1 MKNNQKID
9 KIISIKFFSLMIFN
23 ANLSRS
29 ISIRN
34 LDKKKRHTDLYE
46 TRGSIHESYNSYFQ
60 FSRSLALNV
69 IYNAFSSFS
78 RFIALCPSYS
88 RSRLRGISMIAA

>member
-34 LDKKKRHTDLYE
+34 LDKKSGTQTYMKHVDRF
-46 TRGSIHESYNSYFQ
+46 TRVIIRISS
-60 FSRSLALNV
+60 SLDHLH
-69 IYNAFSSFS
+69 
-78 RFIALCPSYS
+78 
-88 RSRLRGISMIAA
+88 